1 MSAPGAALLTR
12 PPAESGGRSLAAQL
26 LLALI
31 CGGYAV
37 GAALGWGSSE
47 IAEIMGDFGLSAA
60 GILAAVSCYS
70 YARSIDRRERPAWLL
85 FAFSSLMGACGNAVW
100 GWYEV
105 VLGEP
110 VPKPSLADFAF
121 LCFAPPAI
129 VGLLVLAK
137 RPVTRAGWVCL
148 GLDSWLIGGSLLTL
162 SWSLA
167 LANAARTAQSGATG
181 SVPSAAISLAYPL
194 LDIALVSMVL
204 VLHFRRSEGNRS
216 AVNTAIAALA
226 LTVLS
231 DALFTSP
238 LLSDGYQ
245 SDSSTPAG
253 SPARCCSR
261 TRRGRPAA
269 APAPARRPAPA
280 RGAPAQLPHHRL
292 AARPHPVPR
301 GRRLH
306 PRLQRRGRS
315 RSTGWSSSRGARSC
329 SPSSSGRASA
339 LPTTSR

>member
-129 VGLLVLAK
+129 VG
-137 RPVTRAGWVCL
+137 
-148 GLDSWLIGGSLLTL
+148 
-162 SWSLA
+162 
-167 LANAARTAQSGATG
+167 
-181 SVPSAAISLAYPL
+181 
-194 LDIALVSMVL
+194 
-204 VLHFRRSEGNRS
+204 
-216 AVNTAIAALA
+216 
-226 LTVLS
+226 
-231 DALFTSP
+231 
-238 LLSDGYQ
+238 
-245 SDSSTPAG
+245 
-253 SPARCCSR
+253 
-261 TRRGRPAA
+261 
-269 APAPARRPAPA
+269 
-280 RGAPAQLPHHRL
+280 
-292 AARPHPVPR
+292 
-301 GRRLH
+301 
-306 PRLQRRGRS
+306 
-315 RSTGWSSSRGARSC
+315 
-329 SPSSSGRASA
+329 
-339 LPTTSR
+339 